1 MNYDYII
8 WDWNG
13 TLLDDVS
20 AAMDSVNDMLVKRG
34 MEKIDIIRYKECI
47 GVPIIRF
54 YEEIFDLEKEDY
66 NEILREYN
74 VGYLKHL
81 TECDLSEGAR
91 EMLEYFKNLGCRQ
104 VIVSSSHN
112 GQLLENTEKY
122 GIKDYF
128 EEILGSEDF
137 LAASKIERAID
148 YLEKHPK
155 GKVLVIGDIA
165 HDCEMAEKL
174 GADCVLL
181 TSGHEMFERLKECNA
196 KIIDSLLELK

>member
-1 MNYDYII
+1 MGYDYII

-13 TLLDDVS
+13 TLLDDVG
-20 AAMDSVNDMLVKRG
+20 AAMNSVNDMLEKRG
-34 MEKIDIIRYKECI
+34 MEKIDLVRYKECI

-74 VGYLKHL
+74 AGYLSHL
-81 TECDLSEGAR
+81 AECDLSEGAR
-91 EMLEYFKNLGCRQ
+91 EMLEHFRSQGCRQ
-104 VIVSSSHN
+104 IIVSSSHN
-112 GQLLENTEKY
+112 GQLLENAEKY

-137 LAASKIERAID
+137 LADSKIERAIE

-155 GKVLVIGDIA
+155 EKVLVIGDIA
-165 HDCEMAEKL
+165 HDYEMAEEL
-174 GADCVLL
+174 GADCALL
-181 TSGHEMFERLKECNA
+181 TSGHEKLERLKESNA